1 MMSALELALAAAFLG
16 TSPIALPQDN
26 APPSAVA
33 PLPAPR
39 PATDSPDARG
49 FLSAGDL
56 HTNCT
61 GSSIHGHSYCYAYF
75 AAVADTIAAYQVW
88 LGLRDVCLPRG
99 TTQGELK
106 DIFMAYLVN
115 NPSRAGDQA
124 ASIVVTAMQGRF
136 PCEPA
141 AETLTQ

>member
-1 MMSALELALAAAFLG
+1 MMRLLELALAAAFFG
-16 TSPIALPQDN
+16 TSPIALVQDN
-26 APPSAVA
+26 APPSAVSA
-33 PLPAPR
+33 SPPSP
-39 PATDSPDARG
+39 PATDPPDARG

-61 GSSIHGHSYCYAYF
+61 GSSIHGLSYCYAYF
-75 AAVADTIAAYQVW
+75 AAVADTIAAYQAW

-106 DIFMAYLVN
+106 DAFMAYLVN

-124 ASIVVTAMQGRF
+124 ASIVVTAMQGRY

-141 AETLTQ
+141 AENPTQ